1 MLNISPYMHLSFVE
15 RGRDHAGVDCY
26 GLHYLICH
34 EQLGLAVPSYSEGY
48 ATTKDKEEIAA
59 IINRE
64 RLATWQP
71 VKPEEVQEGDL
82 VILRITGRPWH
93 CGTMLSKT
101 KFLHIEEGANV
112 CREDI
117 TSTRWAR
124 RVEGF
129 FRWAN

>member
-1 MLNISPYMHLSFVE
+1 MLNVSPYMHLPFAE

-34 EQLGLAVPSYSEGY
+34 EQLNLAVPSYAERY
-48 ATTKDKEEIAA
+48 ATTKDTDEIAA

-64 RLATWQP
+64 RLSMWQS
-71 VKPEEVQEGDL
+71 VTPEEVQAGDL
-82 VILRITGRPWH
+82 VILRIVGRPWH

-129 FRWAN
+129 FRWSN

>member
-1 MLNISPYMHLSFVE
+1 MLNITPYMNIPFVE
-15 RGRDHAGVDCY
+15 RGRDHDGVDCY
-26 GLHYLICH
+26 GLHYLIAM
-34 EQLGLAVPSYSEGY
+34 EQLGQDVPSYSEGY
-48 ATTKDKEEIAA
+48 ATTKDKDEIAA

-64 RLATWQP
+64 RLTAWQS
-71 VKPEEVQEGDL
+71 VKPEDVQEGDL
-82 VILRITGRPWH
+82 VILRIIGRPWH

-129 FRWAN
+129 FRWSN